1 MAIKRPG
8 QVPEICNIVYND
20 IIWYIINDIIYIEL
34 PVFGLRLKTG
44 GGGWGGALQGVKIS
58 EIGAQIL
65 RIFFEENES
74 GSSRDAVGH
83 HCREAAKFI

>member
-1 MAIKRPG
+1 M
-8 QVPEICNIVYND
+8 
-20 IIWYIINDIIYIEL
+20 
-34 PVFGLRLKTG
+34 G
-44 GGGWGGALQGVKIS
+44 GVRGGWGGALQGVKIS

-65 RIFFEENES
+65 RIFFFEENES